1 MTGSVAAA
9 YDAQAARAT
18 DLLGTAV
25 HPLDRDREL
34 IEPWA
39 QDVDGRILDV
49 GSGTGRWAGRL
60 AQLGHDVEGMD
71 PAARLVDLARRAHP
85 AVPFRVAAI
94 EDLAGSHERWS
105 GVLAWYS
112 LIHLDVDGLR
122 QALPVLHHVLAP
134 TGALLLSF
142 FHGPKVEP
150 LAHPVAT
157 AYRIPVTVMSEE
169 LTDAGFSVLDRK
181 ASDQGQHAVI
191 FAQAR

>member
-1 MTGSVAAA
+1 MTGSVADA

-18 DLLGTAV
+18 GLLGTAV

-39 QDVDGRILDV
+39 KSVDGRILDV
-49 GSGTGRWAGRL
+49 GSGTGRWAGHL

-71 PAARLVDLARRAHP
+71 PAARLVELARRTHP

-94 EDLAGSHERWS
+94 DDLAGSDERWS
-105 GVLAWYS
+105 GILAWYS

-122 QALPVLHHVLAP
+122 QALPVLRHVLVRGG
-134 TGALLLSF
+134 TLLLSF

-150 LAHPVAT
+150 IEHPVAT
-157 AYRIPVTVMSEE
+157 AYRVPVTVMSEE
-169 LTDAGFSVLDRK
+169 LTDAGFTVLDRK
-181 ASDQGQHAVI
+181 ASDQGEHATI
-191 FAQAR
+191 LARAR